1 MILPDVC
8 VANFRLGFIILEI
21 IMADTKKTL
30 IKKLIFTSIV
40 ILLPIALGFALW
52 DKLPEEIPQQY
63 GWNGQVNWTL
73 PKFWGIITLPI
84 FIVII
89 NAIYIISFAFSK
101 QKFNPRVEAVIT
113 WILPM
118 ISVPMYLLLI
128 IKPLVADFDMF
139 IVVGFLISLIFVV
152 LGNYIPKV
160 GPNPVVGTRAPWI
173 NKYPEVWYKTQRT
186 TAFVMFFVGILNMVT
201 CFFPFGKYVFV
212 ATVIPAVLFSLIY
225 SLVIYRKVKKSS
237 EN

>member
-1 MILPDVC
+1 MT
-8 VANFRLGFIILEI
+8 
-21 IMADTKKTL
+21 DTKKAL

-40 ILLPIALGFALW
+40 ILLPIVVGFALW
-52 DKLPEEIPQQY
+52 DKLPDEIPQQY

-73 PKFWGIITLPI
+73 PKFWGIITPPV
-84 FIVII
+84 FIAII
-89 NAIYIISFAFSK
+89 NAIYIISIAVSK
-101 QKFNPRVEAVIT
+101 QEFNQRVDTVLT

-118 ISVPMYLLLI
+118 ISVPMYFLMI

-160 GPNPVVGTRAPWI
+160 GPNPVVGARAPWI
-173 NKYPEVWYKTQRT
+173 NKYPEVWNKTQRV
-186 TAFVMFFVGILNMVT
+186 TAFAMVSVGILNMIT

-225 SLVIYRKVKKSS
+225 SLVVYRKVKKSS

>member
-1 MILPDVC
+1 MT
-8 VANFRLGFIILEI
+8 
-21 IMADTKKTL
+21 DTKKAL

-40 ILLPIALGFALW
+40 ILLPIVVGFALW
-52 DKLPEEIPQQY
+52 DKLPDEIPQQY
-63 GWNGQVNWTL
+63 GWNGQVNWSL
-73 PKFWGIITLPI
+73 PKFWGIITLPV
-84 FIVII
+84 FIAII
-89 NAIYIISFAFSK
+89 NAIYIISIAVSK
-101 QKFNPRVEAVIT
+101 QEFNQRVDTVLT

-118 ISVPMYLLLI
+118 ISVPMYFLMI

-160 GPNPVVGTRAPWI
+160 GPNPVVGARAPWI
-173 NKYPEVWYKTQRT
+173 NKYPEVWNKTQRV
-186 TAFVMFFVGILNMVT
+186 TAFAMVSVGILNMIT

-225 SLVIYRKVKKSS
+225 SLVVYRKVKKSS

>member
-1 MILPDVC
+1 MT
-8 VANFRLGFIILEI
+8 
-21 IMADTKKTL
+21 DTKKAL

-40 ILLPIALGFALW
+40 ILLPIVVGFALW
-52 DKLPEEIPQQY
+52 DKLPDEIPQQY

-73 PKFWGIITLPI
+73 PKFWGIITLPV
-84 FIVII
+84 FIAII
-89 NAIYIISFAFSK
+89 NAIYIISIAVSK
-101 QKFNPRVEAVIT
+101 QEFNQRVDTVLT

-118 ISVPMYLLLI
+118 ISVPMYFLMI

-160 GPNPVVGTRAPWI
+160 GPNPVVGARAPWI
-173 NKYPEVWYKTQRT
+173 NKYPEVWNKTQRV
-186 TAFVMFFVGILNMVT
+186 TAFAMVSVGILNMIT

-225 SLVIYRKVKKSS
+225 SLVVYRKVKKSS